1 MNGTTPHIVQCQGSK
16 RNLASQILRYFPPK
30 FNRLIEPFA
39 GMAAI
44 TIAVSKQRRAEHYVL
59 NDLNEPLINILRE
72 AINNPQKLIEEY
84 TRVWSEQI
92 TFEGGS
98 VEHFYKIRKDF
109 NDGDKSAA
117 NMLYLLARC
126 VKGAVRYSTN
136 GMFNQSPDKRRMGT
150 NPKNLAPNVYT
161 ISNLLKGKTDF
172 SSVDYRDVAKMT
184 CRGDIVYMAPPYQGV
199 CTTRD
204 SRYFSG
210 NDFDEFVECVDDLN
224 RRGIDFVIS
233 YDGTCGEKQ
242 YGVDLPKELKLKKV
256 MLNAGLSSQSLLLGK
271 KEKTVEALYISPN
284 LSDTTSSI
292 PEEQLLQIDHRVPYE
307 IGGEQGENIDG
318 YMLLSPSANR
328 AKSWTCE
335 HCLNWT
341 IKDIEFCNNCFWAHP
356 ENYSHIAGH
365 EEKQIVITFS
375 DNEIEDYN
383 QLISSVGRE
392 KAENKIKELISEY
405 VKNGSFNH
413 LTIN

>member
-1 MNGTTPHIVQCQGSK
+1 MNGATPHIVQYQGSK
-16 RNLASQILRYFPPK
+16 RNLAPQILRYFPQK

-44 TIAVSKQRRAEHYVL
+44 TIAVSKQRRAEQYVL

-84 TRVWSEQI
+84 TNVWSEQI

-109 NDGDKSAA
+109 NDGNKSAA

-126 VKGAVRYSTN
+126 VKGSVRYSTN

-150 NPKNLAPNVYT
+150 NPKNLAPNVYM
-161 ISNLLKGKTDF
+161 ISSFLKGKTEF
-172 SSVDYRDVAKMT
+172 SSVDYREVTKMAK
-184 CRGDIVYMAPPYQGV
+184 RGDIVYMDPPYQGV

-210 NDFDEFVECVDDLN
+210 ICFDDFVECVDDLN
-224 RRGIDFVIS
+224 SRGIDFVIS

-256 MLNAGLSSQSLLLGK
+256 MLNAGLSSQSLLLGR
-271 KEKTVEALYISPN
+271 KEKTIEALYISPN
-284 LSDTTSSI
+284 LSDFTTSI
-292 PEEQLLQIDHRVPYE
+292 TEEQLL
-307 IGGEQGENIDG
+307 
-318 YMLLSPSANR
+318 LFAL
-328 AKSWTCE
+328 
-335 HCLNWT
+335 
-341 IKDIEFCNNCFWAHP
+341 
-356 ENYSHIAGH
+356 
-365 EEKQIVITFS
+365 
-375 DNEIEDYN
+375 
-383 QLISSVGRE
+383 
-392 KAENKIKELISEY
+392 
-405 VKNGSFNH
+405 
-413 LTIN
+413 

>member
-1 MNGTTPHIVQCQGSK
+1 MNGATPHIVQYQGSK
-16 RNLASQILRYFPPK
+16 RNLAPQILRYFPQK

-44 TIAVSKQRRAEHYVL
+44 TIAVSKQRRAEQYVL

-84 TRVWSEQI
+84 AKVWSEQI

-109 NDGDKSAA
+109 NDGNKSAA

-126 VKGAVRYSTN
+126 VKGSVRYSTN

-150 NPKNLAPNVYT
+150 NPKNLAPNVYM
-161 ISNLLKGKTDF
+161 ISSFLKGKTEF
-172 SSVDYRDVAKMT
+172 SSVDYREVTKMAK
-184 CRGDIVYMAPPYQGV
+184 RGDIVYMDPPYQGV

-210 NDFDEFVECVDDLN
+210 ICFDDFVECVDDLN
-224 RRGIDFVIS
+224 SRGIDFVIS

-242 YGVDLPKELKLKKV
+242 YGVDLPKELKLKKI

-284 LSDTTSSI
+284 LSDINTSI
-292 PEEQLLQIDHRVPYE
+292 TEEQLL
-307 IGGEQGENIDG
+307 
-318 YMLLSPSANR
+318 LFAL
-328 AKSWTCE
+328 
-335 HCLNWT
+335 
-341 IKDIEFCNNCFWAHP
+341 
-356 ENYSHIAGH
+356 
-365 EEKQIVITFS
+365 
-375 DNEIEDYN
+375 
-383 QLISSVGRE
+383 
-392 KAENKIKELISEY
+392 
-405 VKNGSFNH
+405 
-413 LTIN
+413 